1 MPKYLIDMPE
11 GWGFGD
17 WGYCPFTHHCCND
30 GKCNT
35 DCPLA
40 NAVEAVE
47 VDTESE
53 IGRWS
58 NHHLENNKWVSRT
71 EVDGQPVTLYAV
83 VKEANNG
90 KV

>member
-11 GWGFGD
+11 GWKPEKPCMN
-17 WGYCPFTHHCCND
+17 CPNNVTNNRGEWSCCAEIEF
-30 GKCNT
+30 
-35 DCPLA
+35 CPLA

-47 VDTESE
+47 VKSGFDVCWGETQAYDF
-53 IGRWS
+53 
-58 NHHLENNKWVSRT
+58 HSR
-71 EVDGQPVTLYAV
+71 QPVTLYAV